1 MAEVVSALGGREA
14 GEARAKQRPERVD
27 GPTAGCTEDGFQLGE
42 AELDGVEVG
51 AIGRQEPQG
60 CAGGFDRVAHPVDF
74 VRGKVVR
81 NDDIAGL
88 EGGDEDLLDVGAE
101 TDPVHRPVEHAG
113 GREPGDA
120 EAGDERTGLPMP
132 LGGVIGHA
140 LAAGA
145 APIAPKEIGRD
156 AGFIEKDE
164 VGRVK
169 RGRGRRPLRAGG
181 RDVRPVLFGGA
192 HRFF

>member
-14 GEARAKQRPERVD
+14 GEARAEQRPKRVD
-27 GPTAGCTEDGFQLGE
+27 GPTAGCAEDGFQLGE

-51 AIGRQEPQG
+51 AVGRQEPQG
-60 CAGGFDRVAHPVDF
+60 CAGRLRSRRAPLDF

-88 EGGDEDLLDVGAE
+88 EGGDEDLLDVGQE
-101 TDPVHRPVEHAG
+101 TDPVHRPVEHP
-113 GREPGDA
+113 GRGEPGDA

-132 LGGVIGHA
+132 MGGVIGHA

-145 APIAPKEIGRD
+145 APIAPKKIGRD

-169 RGRGRRPLRAGG
+169 RGSGRRPLRAGG
-181 RDVRPVLFGGA
+181 RDVRPVLFGSA
-192 HRFF
+192 YRFF

>member
-14 GEARAKQRPERVD
+14 GEARAEQRPERVD

-51 AIGRQEPQG
+51 AVGRQEPQG

-88 EGGDEDLLDVGAE
+88 EGGDEDLLDVGTTKSHTIDGSWMRGKLYLVE
-101 TDPVHRPVEHAG
+101 KIGSSGRTRTYNPPVNSRM
-113 GREPGDA
+113 
-120 EAGDERTGLPMP
+120 LCQ
-132 LGGVIGHA
+132 LSY
-140 LAAGA
+140 
-145 APIAPKEIGRD
+145 
-156 AGFIEKDE
+156 
-164 VGRVK
+164 
-169 RGRGRRPLRAGG
+169 
-181 RDVRPVLFGGA
+181 
-192 HRFF
+192 

>member
-1 MAEVVSALGGREA
+1 MTIS
-14 GEARAKQRPERVD
+14 P
-27 GPTAGCTEDGFQLGE
+27 
-42 AELDGVEVG
+42 
-51 AIGRQEPQG
+51 
-60 CAGGFDRVAHPVDF
+60 
-74 VRGKVVR
+74 
-81 NDDIAGL
+81 GL

-132 LGGVIGHA
+132 MGGVIGHA

-169 RGRGRRPLRAGG
+169 RGRGRRPLRARG

-192 HRFF
+192 HRFFLRVKPSLVTARQMVARLAGVGSAACRSANVRSGCS